1 LSRCNIQGAEAMS
14 HEISQTDISGIQL
27 RESKTQPKVS
37 HSREIGEAQ
46 IVQTIFGRAKVRI
59 IRKHDKLRRAMWLTA
74 VVGVA
79 AISAFVWQGWYATQQ
94 PEPMQSAEPAP
105 PASAAVHESAS
116 GFQPENIVSP
126 SKPAAEVIEPSKP
139 APAEISKSLIGEKS
153 APQPQVVMK
162 AAEKEAAK
170 PVIAK
175 PKPVATPAKPVAI
188 HPKPVTDQ
196 PKQATAQPKPA
207 LAPAQS
213 IAPQAETANKPQTP
227 PVAAGNNALKTPT
240 ATPLTAKQILP
251 KQPVAATIAATPAA
265 KATAPA
271 SGPAAIPVLVAPLVK
286 EDVSNPAP
294 VADKQL
300 AAPLNLQSK

>member
-1 LSRCNIQGAEAMS
+1 MS

-59 IRKHDKLRRAMWLTA
+59 IRKHDKFRRAMWLTA

-105 PASAAVHESAS
+105 PVSAAVHESAS

-126 SKPAAEVIEPSKP
+126 SKPEAEVIEPGKP
-139 APAEISKSLIGEKS
+139 APAEINKSLIGEKS
-153 APQPQVVMK
+153 VPRSQVVMK
-162 AAEKEAAK
+162 ADGKEAVK

-175 PKPVATPAKPVAI
+175 PKPVAIPAKPVAI
-188 HPKPVTDQ
+188 PPKPVMDQ

-207 LAPAQS
+207 IAPAQS
-213 IAPQAETANKPQTP
+213 ITPQAETASKPQNP
-227 PVAAGNNALKTPT
+227 PVAASNNALKTP
-240 ATPLTAKQILP
+240 AAKPILP
-251 KQPVAATIAATPAA
+251 KSPVAATIAATPAA
-265 KATAPA
+265 KTAAPA
-271 SGPAAIPVLVAPLVK
+271 SSPAAIPVLAAPLVK
-286 EDVSNPAP
+286 EDAPNPAP

-300 AAPLNLQSK
+300 AAPLNLQGK